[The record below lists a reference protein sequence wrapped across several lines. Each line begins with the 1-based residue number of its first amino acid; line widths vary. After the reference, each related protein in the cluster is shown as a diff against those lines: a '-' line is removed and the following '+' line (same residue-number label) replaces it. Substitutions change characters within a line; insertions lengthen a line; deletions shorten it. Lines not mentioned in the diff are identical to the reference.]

1 MSVEIQR
8 VINSSTIAVLK
19 LDAAISA
26 GLSFPTTVTEI
37 PVEDGGTIT
46 DHARNEPDS
55 VTVTGFVT
63 NTPVALLGAG
73 ADDSLAR
80 GALDSL
86 LEMRANKEV
95 VNVVTDVHLF
105 ENMMMTDLDVP
116 RDAANAKSL
125 TFTATFRKITKV
137 SAEVIEFPDDD
148 TERRASPPAELGKQ
162 TPAESTDD
170 AESQASFLVRI
181 LKGTGALQ

>member
-8 VINSSTIAVLK
+8 VIDSSTIAVLK
-19 LDAAISA
+19 LDATISS
-26 GLSFPTTVTEI
+26 GLSFPTAITEI

-46 DHARNEPDS
+46 DHARNEPDT

-63 NTPVALLGAG
+63 NTPVTLLGLE

-86 LEMRANKEV
+86 LEMRAKKEV
-95 VNVVTDVHLF
+95 VNVVTGIHTF
-105 ENMMMTDLDVP
+105 ESMMMTALDVP
-116 RDAANAKSL
+116 QDAQNANAL

-137 SAEVIEFPDDD
+137 SAEVIQFPEDD
-148 TERRASPPAELGKQ
+148 TARRATPEAELGKQ

-181 LKGTGALQ
+181 FKGVGAL